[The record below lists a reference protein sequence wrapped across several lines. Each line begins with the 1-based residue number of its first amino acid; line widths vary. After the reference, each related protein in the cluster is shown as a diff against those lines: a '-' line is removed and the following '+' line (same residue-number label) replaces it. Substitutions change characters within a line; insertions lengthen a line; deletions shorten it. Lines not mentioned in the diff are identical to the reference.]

1 VSSLAT
7 RIIDMTP
14 DGIIDFN
21 GSYDEYLDSQLLNE
35 KIRVAS
41 GG

>member
-14 DGIIDFN
+14 DGIIDFK
-21 GSYDEYLDSQLLNE
+21 GSYDEYLDSQLLSG

-41 GG
+41 GS